1 MFLSPNELTVQKWGG
16 RGRGC
21 GPPPPQKKKSGGTE
35 APFEH
40 FSKAIRA

>member
-21 GPPPPQKKKSGGTE
+21 APPPQKKKSGGTE